1 MCGTLITTMPNKKIR
16 NATVTKAKGITF
28 KSQTEK
34 MVFRTLMD
42 NGIVPEYECHTF
54 TLWDG
59 FSPITP
65 FYDQETD
72 KQQQKRVEEAGTVR
86 KLPKILVLKTGAVAG
101 IRYTPDFHFERN
113 GVDVWIEV
121 KGFEN
126 DVFYIK
132 KKMFRKYLDDQ
143 FKKTGK
149 KAMFFEIYTKFQMLQ
164 ALKIIDDYVK
174 PTRKHQESDSKSSEG

>member
-1 MCGTLITTMPNKKIR
+1 MPNKKIR
-16 NATVTKAKGITF
+16 NATVTKVKGITF

-34 MVFRTLMD
+34 MVFKTLMD
-42 NGIVPEYECHTF
+42 NGIIPEYECHTF

-72 KQQQKRVEEAGTVR
+72 KQQEKRIEEAGTVR

-101 IRYTPDFHFERN
+101 IRYTPDFHFEKN